1 MADDTGNKPP
11 PKKRGATPPKSTR
24 KPAAKTARLKNAGRS
39 EQDKSAAKAGRDS
52 KASAGDK
59 RRDATRKLSGE
70 HGPRGS
76 AASGR
81 TISSTLEGLGALF
94 GGVVGVSGAAL
105 QYAAGKTIDQ
115 ANRVINNTP
124 EQLERM
130 GVAGRSLKD
139 LRQVTGIT
147 LEELARSIDMSN
159 TDLLSAI
166 EEGRA
171 AMPFEILLR
180 LASFYARNNPLPFI
194 LKYARTYNPRISSML
209 EKIGIDKLVIE
220 AEREIQIA
228 QIYRSRDA
236 ARQLSDEGF
245 EKVRAFTAQ
254 AFDMALHFAAG
265 DENIEID
272 AIERERMREA
282 RED

>member
-1 MADDTGNKPP
+1 MSGEENEQGS
-11 PKKRGATPPKSTR
+11 GATRPEVSKQPAAKKPSGK
-24 KPAAKTARLKNAGRS
+24 KPAAKKARPAKTATGKT
-39 EQDKSAAKAGRDS
+39 AK
-52 KASAGDK
+52 K
-59 RRDATRKLSGE
+59 
-70 HGPRGS
+70 
-76 AASGR
+76 AASGSKPASSANR
-81 TISSTLEGLGALF
+81 RSFDDEPPAERRDTISSTLEGLGALF
-94 GGVVGVSGAAL
+94 EGVRGVSGAAL

-115 ANRVINNTP
+115 ANRVINSTP

-147 LEELARSIDMSN
+147 RDELARAIDLSN
-159 TDLLSAI
+159 PDLLSAI
-166 EEGRA
+166 EDGRA
-171 AMPFEILLR
+171 ALPFEILLR

-220 AEREIQIA
+220 AEREMQIV

-245 EKVRAFTAQ
+245 EKVRAFTEH
-254 AFDMALHFAAG
+254 AFDMALHFAASG
-265 DENIEID
+265 ENIDYEPLRPTRSD
-272 AIERERMREA
+272 DKPGPRDSE
-282 RED
+282 